1 MSHSQNNKIK
11 TKTKRKSPQC
21 PTHTHP
27 NCHTHTTPLL
37 PICHTPSFP
46 YIHVA
51 LRVHEKNALCH
62 LLQAADEKTRRF
74 EAESAAA
81 TAARQLKSATAERDA
96 EVSVMARQVRAAEE
110 EVLAQSQRRAAAEAR
125 LSEIAELQHQMLL
138 MEEQACS
145 KKKKNTP
152 PLQLQVPTDP
162 CPDQPKPSPA

>member
-1 MSHSQNNKIK
+1 M
-11 TKTKRKSPQC
+11 
-21 PTHTHP
+21 
-27 NCHTHTTPLL
+27 
-37 PICHTPSFP
+37 
-46 YIHVA
+46 
-51 LRVHEKNALCH
+51 
-62 LLQAADEKTRRF
+62 QAADEKTKRF

-96 EVSVMARQVRAAEE
+96 EVSAMARQVRAAEE

-162 CPDQPKPSPA
+162 CPAQPKPSPA